1 MAFTPSKPCLPPEP
15 SRLLAAPGI
24 PVVPPDSGR
33 GHTGDFTQVAPHW
46 RGSGFQDLWEM
57 VPPSRGGWTSL
68 KRQQQLPG
76 NPLPPDRVIDPD
88 ACHQCS
94 TGMCCRDSGLELG
107 TSWSW
112 LLTKCS
118 AHSSRHL
125 ILQQEPP
132 PPPARLFCTP
142 RDRWGLS
149 EDWIQSVSL
158 TIVLLSDKETQGRGS
173 LKDT

>member
-76 NPLPPDRVIDPD
+76 NPLPPNRVIPPQPIRAGRKKLVLGRSDPE
-88 ACHQCS
+88 HGGHGY
-94 TGMCCRDSGLELG
+94 TRV
-107 TSWSW
+107 TTVW
-112 LLTKCS
+112 
-118 AHSSRHL
+118 
-125 ILQQEPP
+125 
-132 PPPARLFCTP
+132 
-142 RDRWGLS
+142 
-149 EDWIQSVSL
+149 V
-158 TIVLLSDKETQGRGS
+158 V
-173 LKDT
+173 